1 MTRALIAHQ
10 LARTPDRFS
19 RVLCQSNPAVR
30 SSTARI
36 VPMATKQPM
45 HPADRIVA
53 WGCAFGAVALITF
66 AGLGWL

>member
-10 LARTPDRFS
+10 LPRTPERFS
-19 RVLCQSNPAVR
+19 RVLAQSNPAVR
-30 SSTARI
+30 SSAVHI
-36 VPMATKQPM
+36 VPMATKQPL

-53 WGCAFGAVALITF
+53 WGCAFGAVAMVIF